1 MKFQN
6 LIYATMVACAF
17 SACSNDD
24 DPTVDPAQE
33 LDATLTVAFNAVGSN
48 GGGLRSLQTKA
59 EKDNQFN
66 KIGKI
71 GIAVFNTGAMNGTV
85 AENGLISYLVRE
97 KAASDIDT
105 TACISA
111 KSGSVKVLVVA
122 NPTDNMFTGKTNY
135 NEFLQ
140 AISDANIDKESLLM
154 SSAARTVTLAK
165 GRNTIAANAS
175 TVFKTATDGDNS
187 GNVASTENI
196 KVYRNVARIEV
207 SKITVEPREGFGK
220 GKTAKFTLN
229 AIYASKV
236 RSSVMV
242 FGAATEWCSV
252 VKSDASLLNGDE
264 INSGG
269 VSTYPNYMKTFTENN
284 VVNYGGANSG
294 YLDFD
299 ADKTMLFVYDNSS
312 ATAISK
318 NDATRLVIR
327 GTYEYTTDGG
337 TTAKSE
343 NAYWTTIINNGT
355 TPQGGEGFAAHNG
368 VLRNVKYL
376 VNVKITGPGSTSED
390 PDGNAASLTANI
402 QVVDW
407 GVVEHNPDID

>member
-1 MKFQN
+1 MKLQN

-24 DPTVDPAQE
+24 DPNIPDPAQE
-33 LDATLTVAFNAVGSN
+33 LDATLTVAFNAVGNN
-48 GGGLRSLQTKA
+48 GSGLRSLTKA
-59 EKDNQFN
+59 NGDSRFN
-66 KIGKI
+66 TIKKI
-71 GIAVFNTGAMNGTV
+71 GIAVFNTGAMTGTIV
-85 AENGLISYLVRE
+85 EEGLISYSVRE
-97 KAASDIDT
+97 KASVDIDT

-122 NPTDNMFTGKTNY
+122 NPTDDMFTGKTDY
-135 NEFLQ
+135 KGFLK
-140 AISDANIDKESLLM
+140 AMSDADIDKESLLM

-165 GRNTIAANAS
+165 GRNTIAANA
-175 TVFKTATDGDNS
+175 TDVFKKDGKDNS
-187 GNVASTENI
+187 GNVVSTDNI

-207 SKITVEPREGFGK
+207 PKITVDPREGFGK
-220 GKTAKFTLN
+220 GKTAKFTLK

-236 RSSVMV
+236 RKSVMV
-242 FGAATEWCSV
+242 FG
-252 VKSDASLLNGDE
+252 DASDWCRVVNTEAALIDGETIYKDE
-264 INSGG
+264 TSA
-269 VSTYPNYMKTFTENN
+269 YPNYIKTFTDNN
-284 VVNYGGANSG
+284 EVNYGGDNSG
-294 YLDFD
+294 ILELTP
-299 ADKTMLFVYDNSS
+299 DKTMLFVYDNSS
-312 ATAISK
+312 AAAIDKAS
-318 NDATRLVIR
+318 ATRLVIR

-337 TTAKSE
+337 ATTKSE
-343 NAYWTTIINNGT
+343 NAYWTTIINND
-355 TPQGGEGFAAHNG
+355 TPQGGDGFAAHNG